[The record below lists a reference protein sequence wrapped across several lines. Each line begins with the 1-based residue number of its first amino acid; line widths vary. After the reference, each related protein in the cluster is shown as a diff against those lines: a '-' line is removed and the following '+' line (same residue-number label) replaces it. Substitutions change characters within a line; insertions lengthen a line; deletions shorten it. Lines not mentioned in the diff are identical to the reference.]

1 MDRHRIYIKPRGFK
15 KHKEWAIG
23 LYRMTAQEVED
34 IIKEGFDDDM
44 SQIYEDFSSGIIP
57 ADTAPSDPK
66 DKGKEQVG
74 YKRKDTEGPSAPPK
88 KKKKKT
94 VTFVEP
100 QEPTMTEDEYD
111 LIAERIHEKI

>member
-1 MDRHRIYIKPRGFK
+1 
-15 KHKEWAIG
+15 
-23 LYRMTAQEVED
+23 MTAQEVEEV
-34 IIKEGFDDDM
+34 IKEGFDDDM
-44 SQIYEDFSSGIIP
+44 RQLYEDLSAGLITVDI
-57 ADTAPSDPK
+57 APIDPK

-74 YKRKDTEGPSAPPK
+74 YKRKDTEGPSAPAQK

-111 LIAERIHEKI
+111 LIAA